1 MDLGTANTIIIK
13 DDKIV
18 LDEPSVVAFDNRTGE
33 MIAVGTKAREMYE
46 KGNANIRTIRPLREG
61 VIADF
66 DAAEHMIRGMIRM
79 ISRRRGWFTPSLR
92 MVVCIPSGS
101 TEVEI
106 RAVRDSSEHAGGRD
120 VYMIY
125 EPIDVLAPEGHMIVD
140 IGGGTT
146 EIAVISLGGIVED
159 QSIDTAGDELTQD
172 IMDHMREKHQ
182 IKVGERTAEQIKIQ
196 VGAVYADLDD
206 APADFTVWGANMM
219 DTMPRK
225 VEVNYREIAECLDNS
240 IGKIESAILRTL
252 EATPPELYA
261 DIVANGVVLTGG
273 GALLR
278 GLDKRLS
285 KRFGLDFKIAE
296 NPLHSVALGTG
307 IALKNI
313 HNFNFLFR

>member
-1 MDLGTANTIIIK
+1 
-13 DDKIV
+13 
-18 LDEPSVVAFDNRTGE
+18 
-33 MIAVGTKAREMYE
+33 
-46 KGNANIRTIRPLREG
+46 
-61 VIADF
+61 
-66 DAAEHMIRGMIRM
+66 
-79 ISRRRGWFTPSLR
+79 
-92 MVVCIPSGS
+92 
-101 TEVEI
+101 
-106 RAVRDSSEHAGGRD
+106 
-120 VYMIY
+120 
-125 EPIDVLAPEGHMIVD
+125 MIVD

-196 VGAVYADLDD
+196 VGAVYADLDE

-252 EATPPELYA
+252 ELRLPSSTPTSSPM
-261 DIVANGVVLTGG
+261 VSSSPVVVPSCVVSTS
-273 GALLR
+273 A
-278 GLDKRLS
+278 S
-285 KRFGLDFKIAE
+285 PSASVFDFKIAE

>member
-1 MDLGTANTIIIK
+1 
-13 DDKIV
+13 
-18 LDEPSVVAFDNRTGE
+18 
-33 MIAVGTKAREMYE
+33 
-46 KGNANIRTIRPLREG
+46 
-61 VIADF
+61 
-66 DAAEHMIRGMIRM
+66 
-79 ISRRRGWFTPSLR
+79 
-92 MVVCIPSGS
+92 
-101 TEVEI
+101 
-106 RAVRDSSEHAGGRD
+106 
-120 VYMIY
+120 
-125 EPIDVLAPEGHMIVD
+125 
-140 IGGGTT
+140 
-146 EIAVISLGGIVED
+146 
-159 QSIDTAGDELTQD
+159 
-172 IMDHMREKHQ
+172 MREKHQ

-296 NPLHSVALGTG
+296 NPLHSVSSRYGHRAEEHPQL
-307 IALKNI
+307 
-313 HNFNFLFR
+313 NFLFR

>member
-1 MDLGTANTIIIK
+1 
-13 DDKIV
+13 
-18 LDEPSVVAFDNRTGE
+18 
-33 MIAVGTKAREMYE
+33 
-46 KGNANIRTIRPLREG
+46 
-61 VIADF
+61 
-66 DAAEHMIRGMIRM
+66 
-79 ISRRRGWFTPSLR
+79 
-92 MVVCIPSGS
+92 
-101 TEVEI
+101 
-106 RAVRDSSEHAGGRD
+106 
-120 VYMIY
+120 
-125 EPIDVLAPEGHMIVD
+125 MIVD

-225 VEVNYREIAECLDNS
+225 VDVNYREIAECLDNS

-296 NPLHSVALGTG
+296 NPLHSVAIGTG

>member
-1 MDLGTANTIIIK
+1 MAAAIG
-13 DDKIV
+13 
-18 LDEPSVVAFDNRTGE
+18 
-33 MIAVGTKAREMYE
+33 VG
-46 KGNANIRTIRPLREG
+46 
-61 VIADF
+61 
-66 DAAEHMIRGMIRM
+66 
-79 ISRRRGWFTPSLR
+79 
-92 MVVCIPSGS
+92 
-101 TEVEI
+101 
-106 RAVRDSSEHAGGRD
+106 
-120 VYMIY
+120 
-125 EPIDVLAPEGHMIVD
+125 IDVLAPEGHMIVD

-196 VGAVYADLDD
+196 VGAVYADLDE
-206 APADFTVWGANMM
+206 APEDFTVWGANMM

-296 NPLHSVALGTG
+296 DPLHSVALGTG